1 MPNGQVISPI
11 LTDAASVQ
19 ELNPNGA
26 GVTNQLPTLKQVGE
40 QVRSQNLTFNFYA
53 DSDGN
58 RYGVSHPNA
67 QSDGDEY
74 GRGEV
79 SPNGGVG
86 TKTDK
91 IVKNTLL
98 YSSGNKYKPN
108 DGYYNF
114 DYGEQYW

>member
-19 ELNPNGA
+19 ELNPNGG
-26 GVTNQLPTLKQVGE
+26 GVTNQLPSLKQVGD
-40 QVRSQNLTFNFYA
+40 QVRLQNTSFNFYV

-58 RYGVSHPNA
+58 RYNASHPNA
-67 QSDGDEY
+67 LSDGDEY
-74 GRGEV
+74 GRGE
-79 SPNGGVG
+79 NDNGVG

-91 IVKNTLL
+91 IVKTNLL
-98 YSSGNKYKPN
+98 YSSGNKYNPG

-114 DYGEQYW
+114 NYGEQYW